1 MSKNFEAILLESKL
15 EKNGNILWEKQ
26 YTGIKT
32 WTLSVVPKGSHWLVY
47 FEEVIKRE
55 SVNHSVVPDFATPW
69 TVACQASLA
78 LGFSRQEYW
87 VAYHSFLQ
95 GIFPTQESNLSLLHC
110 RQILYR
116 LSHINASRGN
126 KKEGG
131 EYM

>member
-78 LGFSRQEYW
+78 LGFSRQESG
-87 VAYHSFLQ
+87 VGCHPPPPGDL
-95 GIFPTQESNLSLLHC
+95 PDLMNLHL
-110 RQILYR
+110 
-116 LSHINASRGN
+116 
-126 KKEGG
+126 
-131 EYM
+131 